1 VSGVLY
7 LDASAIL
14 KLVVEE
20 PESEALRVYLSGRI
34 DRATSVVG
42 VIESRRFARRSR
54 DDAADLVSFVLGG
67 VDIIDLD
74 EVVASRASAVA
85 LSTLRTLDAI
95 HLASVLE
102 IGSDLEA
109 LVTYD
114 RRLAEAAR
122 DMDLPVA
129 SPA

>member
-1 VSGVLY
+1 MSGVLY

-54 DDAADLVSFVLGG
+54 DDGADLVSFVLGG

-95 HLASVLE
+95 HLASALE

>member
-1 VSGVLY
+1 MSGVLY